1 MTSCRPW
8 KRASTGQRLRAL
20 ACVVALMG
28 VHATAAADSP
38 LRVRGTFGA
47 ATMVSADQVGRL
59 GYNSFGGVAELEL
72 AYVLQPWLDVQ
83 LGVSGGAFPTGTV
96 TGGLL
101 VPALGATLALPAH
114 GFRPYL
120 SLDVGP
126 GFSGA
131 LARPFFRAGGGVELR
146 VTHTLNMG
154 PVFGYGQ
161 LFQTN
166 TPGSSTDAR
175 FLWFGVVVSLR
186 PGAASPVAP
195 AHSEVHWITRRRTII
210 DTPPRETTDPPPA
223 APSPELAALLDDA
236 LPAQRVEL
244 LAPVLFQF
252 DSAELEP
259 LGVAMLHEV
268 ARELGRRPDI
278 KLLEVQGYADSRG
291 ALAHNLDLSERRA
304 LAVVAW
310 LVAHGVA
317 RERLRVAPHGAADFI
332 EAGNDE
338 TEHEQNRRVVF
349 RVVNQGEP

>member
-1 MTSCRPW
+1 MARGFQ
-8 KRASTGQRLRAL
+8 RAGTGPRLRAL
-20 ACVVALMG
+20 ACVVALTG
-28 VHATAAADSP
+28 FHATAAADAMP
-38 LRVRGTFGA
+38 LRVRGTFGGA
-47 ATMVSADQVGRL
+47 AMVSADQVGRL
-59 GYNSFGGVAELEL
+59 GYNSFGGVAELQL

-83 LGVSGGAFPTGTV
+83 LGVSGGAFPAGTI

-101 VPALGATLALPAH
+101 VPALGATLALPA
-114 GFRPYL
+114 GGWRPYL
-120 SLDVGP
+120 TLDVGP

-131 LARPFFRAGGGVELR
+131 LARPFFRAGVGVELR
-146 VTHTLNMG
+146 VTNALNMG

-166 TPGSSTDAR
+166 SPGSSTDAR
-175 FLWFGVVVSLR
+175 FLWFGVVLSVR
-186 PGAASPVAP
+186 PGGVSPAAP
-195 AHSEVHWITRRRTII
+195 ARSEMHWITRRRTII
-210 DTPPRETTDPPPA
+210 DTPPREQGDPPPPA

-236 LPAQRVEL
+236 LPSQRVEL

-291 ALAHNLDLSERRA
+291 ALQHNLDLSERRA
-304 LAVVAW
+304 LRVVDW

-317 RERLRVAPHGAADFI
+317 RDRLRTAPRGASDFV
-332 EAGNDE
+332 EAGDDE

-349 RVVNQGEP
+349 RVVNPGEP